1 MKNNTGMQL
10 FKKTVFASLALVL
23 ALHADGAC
31 SKDDTLRYEIL
42 LNKNILK
49 DLDINASF
57 ISTIDVTASKLA
69 LISSKDQFYLVGWG
83 GLLPYGKQVQGD
95 ISSFAL
101 THDSVLMTIRNSE
114 LCYFDS
120 EGKLSLLYSLPD
132 AGMSISRGDRVM
144 YIYNSSGGTEN
155 YSIYVV
161 AQGGMYTKLLEMPA
175 PVRSV
180 VEGNNSVMF
189 ASGSV
194 LYDFNLKERELKA
207 VTVFPADMEISSVA
221 VEKSSGRIF
230 ISAGN
235 AIYALKDNGAVLV
248 SDDLS
253 GTLKCHEG
261 GLMVFNAG
269 EKTIIRITGLE
280 EYIAGDART
289 QTAPEISQ
297 PVHIITN
304 STVVELKRNNLSDA
318 LIIAL
323 IRRGK
328 VDFLLTTDE
337 IIDLSGKGVSTEVII
352 EMRQAMKR
360 QTSET
365 QNR

>member
-1 MKNNTGMQL
+1 MQL
-10 FKKTVFASLALVL
+10 FNKTVLVSLALAL
-23 ALHADGAC
+23 ALHVDAAG

-42 LNKNILK
+42 LNKNILN

-57 ISTIDVTASKLA
+57 ISTIDVTASRLV

-120 EGKLSLLYSLPD
+120 EGKLSLLYSLPGP
-132 AGMSISRGDRVM
+132 GMSISRGDRVM
-144 YIYNSSGGTEN
+144 YIYNSSGSTEN

-180 VEGNNSVMF
+180 IEGNNSVMF

-194 LYDFNLKERELKA
+194 LYEFNLKERELKA
-207 VTVFPADMEISSVA
+207 VTVFPADKEIRSVA

-230 ISAGN
+230 VSAGN
-235 AIYALKDNGAVLV
+235 SIYALLDNGAVLV
-248 SDDLS
+248 SDDLC
-253 GTLKCHEG
+253 GVLYCHGG
-261 GLMVFNAG
+261 GLMVFNP
-269 EKTIIRITGLE
+269 EDKTIIRITGLE
-280 EYIAGDART
+280 EYITGDARMH
-289 QTAPEISQ
+289 APPEISQ
-297 PVHIITN
+297 PVHILTN
-304 STVVELKRNNLSDA
+304 STVVDLKRNNLSDP

-323 IRRGK
+323 IRRAK
-328 VDFLLTTDE
+328 VDFLLTSDD
-337 IIDLSGKGVSTEVII
+337 IIDLSGKGVSAEVII

-360 QTSET
+360 QVSEI